1 MHTTSLHAFAVCGVL
16 ALAGAGAA
24 GCGGGDGGAE
34 AQPAATATATTEP
47 VADATVKFP
56 EGELTKAGDFRI
68 SVASQAEAERF
79 CGAAR
84 DGGWP
89 EAWAAYEEVRFSFP
103 GPDLYCVPD

>member
-24 GCGGGDGGAE
+24 GCGGGDEGAE
-34 AQPAATATATTEP
+34 AQPPPPPPPTTGP

-56 EGELTKAGDFRI
+56 EGELTKAGDYRI
-68 SVASQAEAERF
+68 PVASQAEAERF

-89 EAWAAYEEVRFSFP
+89 EAWAAYQEVRFSFP